1 MQQFLKWQREEL
13 DRQGKNGNWRV
24 SKTILYN
31 DLGQESGVLYAP
43 RERHA
48 FTFFPY
54 KIEQSLINAK
64 GARL

>member
-13 DRQGKNGNWRV
+13 DRQGKTPRV

-43 RERHA
+43 IERHA